1 MGKHSHQTYC
11 LPHPRII
18 GALESVCIATRLVVE
33 KAAKGGQGYT
43 AVQYAAAALEVLNSK
58 HKAVPEATMELVV
71 GQYAEPIATPRSED
85 EVEVGKNVLQAMVK
99 ANAFALRP
107 QSKMARD
114 VPAEAFAPQVPGE
127 PVGKM
132 ASVVTAPTA
141 VHLFCMKLCKGHM
154 EARLAKSQQRQQV
167 RGQLLVMHRAIA
179 GCRRAVICCQWHAFL
194 PVSSPQIGCKPM

>member
-99 ANAFALRP
+99 ANAFAVKDGTRC
-107 QSKMARD
+107 A
-114 VPAEAFAPQVPGE
+114 
-127 PVGKM
+127 
-132 ASVVTAPTA
+132 
-141 VHLFCMKLCKGHM
+141 C
-154 EARLAKSQQRQQV
+154 
-167 RGQLLVMHRAIA
+167 
-179 GCRRAVICCQWHAFL
+179 
-194 PVSSPQIGCKPM
+194 